1 LKGGPVVDS
10 AAQLDELL
18 AIAEK
23 MGIIVRAEPL
33 GGEGG
38 GLCQLRGRSI
48 LFVDT
53 AADLATRYRRTLE
66 ALADW
71 PGLDE
76 QFLRPD
82 TRDAIDQIRTGG

>member
-1 LKGGPVVDS
+1 MDP

-23 MGIIVRAEPL
+23 MGITVRAEPL
-33 GGEGG
+33 DGDGG
-38 GLCQLRGRSI
+38 GLCRVRGRCI

-66 ALADW
+66 ALADL
-71 PGLDE
+71 PALDE

-82 TRDAIDQIRTGG
+82 TRDAIDRIRTGR